1 MAKTPK
7 AALRPIP
14 PWLAVAIEMAIGAAL
29 LAAGMIVGAGM
40 NWFFWLEP

>member
-29 LAAGMIVGAGM
+29 LVTGMTVGEGM
-40 NWFFWLEP
+40 NWVFW